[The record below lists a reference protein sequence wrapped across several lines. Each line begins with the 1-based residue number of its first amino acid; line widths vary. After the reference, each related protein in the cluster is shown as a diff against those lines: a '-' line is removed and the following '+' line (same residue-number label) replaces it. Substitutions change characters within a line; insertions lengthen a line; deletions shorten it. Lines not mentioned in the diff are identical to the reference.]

1 MSNFEEEEQQ
11 NNRRVENRR
20 IGLGIDDD
28 ITEKNIVHPETF
40 YPKMTDIVIDRVR
53 TNGMG
58 GATTT
63 NTIRNDLASLH
74 GIREKSI
81 QDRIIYNVINDP
93 RTDASIRGMNRGM
106 NGDNDTMDYYVNLN
120 KNNNKK

>member
-1 MSNFEEEEQQ
+1 MSYEEEEQ
-11 NNRRVENRR
+11 NRRVENRR
-20 IGLGIDDD
+20 IGIGTDD
-28 ITEKNIVHPETF
+28 ITEKNIVHPEVF

-53 TNGMG
+53 TNCNG

-63 NTIRNDLASLH
+63 NTIRNDLESLH

-93 RTDASIRGMNRGM
+93 RTDAGIRGM
-106 NGDNDTMDYYVNLN
+106 NGDNTMDYYVNLN